1 MNDGQKQT
9 VNHIYHFL
17 RDLLYK
23 YDTGDFLC
31 NGMKPSQTD
40 LKSMIR
46 YLETNFPKDLL
57 EHEMGDEDAIWHE
70 EQLRAFENEGGTYS
84 EKMQD
89 NLEPIDDSIVMVSC
103 CCAVEILDGD
113 ICSDCKE
120 HCEPI
125 PEGDGEN

>member
-1 MNDGQKQT
+1 MDDGQKQT

-46 YLETNFPKDLL
+46 YLETNFPKDML
-57 EHEMGDEDAIWHE
+57 EHE
-70 EQLRAFENEGGTYS
+70 
-84 EKMQD
+84 
-89 NLEPIDDSIVMVSC
+89 SIVMVSG

-125 PEGDGEN
+125 PDGEDDADIS

>member
-40 LKSMIR
+40 LKSMIW
-46 YLETNFPKDLL
+46 YLETNFPPDMLA
-57 EHEMGDEDAIWHE
+57 HEMGDRGF
-70 EQLRAFENEGGTYS
+70 LTYS

-89 NLEPIDDSIVMVSC
+89 DLEPIEDD
-103 CCAVEILDGD
+103 ED
-113 ICSDCKE
+113 E
-120 HCEPI
+120 HS
-125 PEGDGEN
+125 

>member
-40 LKSMIR
+40 LKSMIW
-46 YLETNFPKDLL
+46 YLETNFPKDML
-57 EHEMGDEDAIWHE
+57 EHEMGDRGFLTYSEKMQDDLEPIDKDE
-70 EQLRAFENEGGTYS
+70 EQLRAFENEGGSTYS
-84 EKMQD
+84 EQMQLPD
-89 NLEPIDDSIVMVSC
+89 PPVQDTTSSEQ
-103 CCAVEILDGD
+103 VEDED
-113 ICSDCKE
+113 A
-120 HCEPI
+120 
-125 PEGDGEN
+125 